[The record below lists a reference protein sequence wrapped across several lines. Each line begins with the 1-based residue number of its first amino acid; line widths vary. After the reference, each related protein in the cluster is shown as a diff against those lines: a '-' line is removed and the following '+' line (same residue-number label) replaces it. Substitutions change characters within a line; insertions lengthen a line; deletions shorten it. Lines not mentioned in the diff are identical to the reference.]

1 MATEKKK
8 TTTTKKAAPKAK
20 AKSTTKKAAP
30 KTAAAK
36 KPAAKVSKA
45 KATETK
51 AAKAKVTTKKATTAK
66 KKPAAKPAAET
77 SLEAVETV
85 AAPVVEEVKKA
96 KPKKVRRANEYYGTG
111 RRKSSKARVFLRP
124 GKGEIVVNERKLVD
138 YFDRQTARI
147 VATQPLVATSTE
159 GKFDILVTVDGGGM
173 SGQAG
178 AVSLGIA
185 RALLQYEVEAT
196 SIDPTSEESIK
207 KTLRRAGYLTRDARE
222 VERKKVGRHGARR
235 GTQFSKR

>member
-30 KTAAAK
+30 KTAAK

-51 AAKAKVTTKKATTAK
+51 AAKPKVTTKKATTVK
-66 KKPAAKPAAET
+66 KKPVVET
-77 SLEAVETV
+77 ALDAVETV